1 MKEIVIDY
9 TESKLSIEKIAIKY
23 KIGKIKVKNILH
35 DNNISINKKGN
46 QKKIFEVQSTI
57 DINNKLLECKVCK
70 KTFNDIENKSGT
82 ITQHMTQCY
91 SDVIIP
97 NQYYRS
103 VYKKTNGQY
112 WHFQF
117 FNIIQK
123 NNVKN
128 LNCPMCEWESSDFK
142 NKTGAFTKHI
152 NEHHISVEYFISKY
166 PEYINFFNS
175 FKTQIDKKESIKNNH
190 VICKICGKKLKI
202 INNTHLSNHNLS
214 VEEYKLKYPLEKLVS
229 VDVSKKLSETTKI
242 LNKTM
247 TKSWSSSAEIELLQ
261 IIKNF
266 GFDVNKSKNRGLLEG
281 KEIDIV
287 IEDLKLCIEYNGLY
301 YHTERMGKNRN
312 YHLDKT
318 KSCNNIGYRLIHIFE
333 DEWVNKKDIVI
344 DKIKHLLLLN
354 KETKIG
360 ARKTIIKRIDN
371 NIKNI
376 FLNDYHIQGSDKSTI
391 NYGAYYQNE
400 LIGVMT
406 FNGNRNMTKNNNKEY
421 ELTRFATKLGYSV
434 SGLGSKLLK
443 TFINE
448 IQPKSIISFADIR
461 WTPNID
467 NNLYTKMGFKLIK
480 LTEPN
485 YTYYN
490 SKINKYK
497 RFHKFNFGKNNIK
510 KKYPHVD
517 LNKSEFEIMSELGY
531 DKIWDCGLIKYQ
543 YII

>member
-1 MKEIVIDY
+1 MKEIIIDY
-9 TESKLSIEKIAIKY
+9 TENKLSIENIATKY
-23 KIGKIKVKNILH
+23 KIGKLKVKNILH

-46 QKKIFEVQSTI
+46 QKKIFEVQTSI
-57 DINNKLLECKVCK
+57 DIENKLLECKICNK
-70 KTFNDIENKSGT
+70 RFNDIENKSGA
-82 ITQHMTQCY
+82 ITQHISQCY
-91 SDVIIP
+91 KDVSIP
-97 NQYYRS
+97 NQYHRS
-103 VYKKTNGQY
+103 IYKKTNGEY

-117 FNIIQK
+117 FNIIEK
-123 NNVKN
+123 NDIEK
-128 LNCPMCEWESSDFK
+128 LKCPMCEWESTDIK

-152 NEHHISVEYFISKY
+152 NENHIGVEYFISKY

-175 FKTQIDKKESIKNNH
+175 FKIQIDKKESIENNH
-190 VICKICGKKLKI
+190 VVCKICGEKLKI
-202 INNTHLSNHNLS
+202 INNTHLSNHNIS

-229 VDVSKKLSETTKI
+229 DDVSKKLSETTKI

-247 TKSWSSSAEIELLQ
+247 TKSWSSSAEIELME

-301 YHTERMGKNRN
+301 YHTEKMGKGRN

-318 KSCNNIGYRLIHIFE
+318 KACNNIGYKLIHIFE
-333 DEWVNKKDIVI
+333 DEWINKKDIVV

-354 KETKIG
+354 NQTKIG

-371 NIKNI
+371 NTKNN
-376 FLNDYHIQGSDKSTI
+376 FLNHYHIQGSDKSTI
-391 NYGAYYQNE
+391 NYGAYYQDE
-400 LIGVMT
+400 LVGVMT
-406 FNGNRNMTKNNNKEY
+406 FNGNRNMTKNNNGEY
-421 ELTRFATKLGYSV
+421 ELTRFATKLGYSI

-443 TFINE
+443 TFINDV
-448 IQPKSIISFADIR
+448 QPKSIISFADIR
-461 WTPNID
+461 WTPNVND
-467 NNLYTKMGFKLIK
+467 NLYTKMGFKLIK
-480 LTEPN
+480 LIEPN

-510 KKYPHVD
+510 KKYPNVD